1 MKGLVEM
8 KESVEKSSS
17 ETFIDRKDLAV
28 LWAVGILVSL
38 LLSLGAFVWQP
49 GLYEALQ
56 STSLDETEARVE
68 NSQNQMVVEALNT
81 QQIEFHVSMKN
92 AVKLK
97 PIYIRLPTD
106 LLRLLLF
113 PTAPIAIIGL
123 LIRKSI
129 LFSKQN
135 NS

>member
-1 MKGLVEM
+1 M
-8 KESVEKSSS
+8 EKMSQDTPS
-17 ETFIDRKDLAV
+17 EEFIDRKDLAV

-49 GLYEALQ
+49 DLYEALQ

-68 NSQNQMVVEALNT
+68 NSQNQLVVDALNK
-81 QQIEFHVSMKN
+81 QQIEYHISMKT

-97 PIYIRLPTD
+97 PVYIRLPSD

-113 PTAPIAIIGL
+113 PTAPIVIIGL
-123 LIRKSI
+123 LIRKSKR
-129 LFSKQN
+129 FSKQN
-135 NS
+135 NP

>member
-1 MKGLVEM
+1 M
-8 KESVEKSSS
+8 KESVQNTSS
-17 ETFIDRKDLAV
+17 EAFIDRKDLAV
-28 LWAVGILVSL
+28 LWAVGILASL
-38 LLSLGAFVWQP
+38 LLSLAAFVWQP
-49 GLYEALQ
+49 DLYDTLQ

-68 NSQNQMVVEALNT
+68 NSQNQMVADALNSG
-81 QQIEFHVSMKN
+81 QIEYHISMKT

-97 PIYIRLPTD
+97 PSYIRIPAD

-113 PTAPIAIIGL
+113 PTAPIVIIGL

-135 NS
+135 HP

>member
-1 MKGLVEM
+1 MEGELEM
-8 KESVEKSSS
+8 KESAQESSS
-17 ETFIDRKDLAV
+17 EEIIDHKDLAV

-49 GLYEALQ
+49 SLYETLQ

-68 NSQNQMVVEALNT
+68 NSQNQLVADALNNGE
-81 QQIEFHVSMKN
+81 IEYHISMKT

-97 PIYIRLPTD
+97 PVYIRLPAD

-113 PTAPIAIIGL
+113 PTAPIVIIGL

-129 LFSKQN
+129 RFSKQN